1 MLHTP
6 KKTSAG
12 LRIRRKDSL
21 FAAAIACC
29 LAILAF
35 PSFFRFSH
43 PSHTLKTTTSRIE
56 QDPATGLFSWSA
68 GDQPFYLRGVV
79 YQPGDK
85 PRTKKLHKD
94 LSLIRDMGANAVICQ
109 GKEITAPV
117 WQAAAANDLKVI
129 ARLPLD
135 SSAVT
140 ALRQIQP
147 NALLALALSA
157 TDISPEKAL
166 TILAEIRQAAPDLP
180 IILDWP
186 QAEIPDQL
194 LLLADMV
201 NSPAHAASKPFLALD
216 LGKTASWDTIA
227 YGMSWPLR
235 YPEASSYE
243 EARSYAQLWKNLEEN
258 RGHNLGG
265 AVYRWRDRQTENG
278 ALPGLT
284 DHKGR
289 LKPAYYALQELWT
302 GQPRR
307 FPLQDVILKTDHIF
321 HNGENFYQI
330 SALSPFGPEKETAYE
345 WYIGSDSAHQI
356 PVLLA
361 NGNAE
366 NSFLDKLKRK
376 FRENAGMSCYTL
388 HKGSIFRIRQDHTL
402 PDQRIYLYISDNDN
416 HVVTASMPIDPNHII
431 QRIPWQ

>member
-1 MLHTP
+1 M
-6 KKTSAG
+6 
-12 LRIRRKDSL
+12 
-21 FAAAIACC
+21 
-29 LAILAF
+29 LAF
-35 PSFFRFSH
+35 SSFHRH
-43 PSHTLKTTTSRIE
+43 PPLPQATASRIG
-56 QDPATGLFSWSA
+56 QDPVTGLFSWSV

-94 LSLIRDMGANAVICQ
+94 FSLIRDMGANAIVCQ
-109 GKEITAPV
+109 GKITASV
-117 WQAAAANDLKVI
+117 FQAATANDLKVI

-166 TILAEIRQAAPDLP
+166 TILAEIRQAAPDTP
-180 IILDWP
+180 IILEWP
-186 QAEIPDQL
+186 ETEPPYQFLPF
-194 LLLADMV
+194 ADMV
-201 NSPAHAASKPFLALD
+201 DSPAHAAAKPYLAMN
-216 LGKTASWDTIA
+216 LGKTAMWDSIA

-235 YPEASSYE
+235 YPEMSGYE
-243 EARSYAQLWKNLEEN
+243 KARTYARLWKMLEEN

-265 AVYRWRDRQTENG
+265 AIYRWRDRQTENG

-302 GQPRR
+302 GQSWR

-330 SALSPFGPEKETAYE
+330 SALSPFGPEKEAAYE

-388 HKGSIFRIRQDHTL
+388 QKGSIFRIRQDHTL

-416 HVVTASMPIDPNHII
+416 HVVTASMPIDPEHII